1 MRTKKQTLDGVGHLH
16 DSILALGQSEIKFEL
31 TKKKSKHFFTLCNRI
46 YNFFLYENCNFIKAK
61 IKTLHLE
68 SKHI

>member
-31 TKKKSKHFFTLCNRI
+31 TKKNQNTFSHFAIVYIIFFYMKIVTLLRR
-46 YNFFLYENCNFIKAK
+46 K
-61 IKTLHLE
+61 
-68 SKHI
+68 

>member
-31 TKKKSKHFFTLCNRI
+31 TKKKSKHFFTRCNHT
-46 YNFFLYENCNFIKAK
+46 YNFFYMK
-61 IKTLHLE
+61 IVTLLRR
-68 SKHI
+68 K

>member
-31 TKKKSKHFFTLCNRI
+31 TKKKSKHFFTLCNHI
-46 YNFFLYENCNFIKAK
+46 YNFFYMK
-61 IKTLHLE
+61 IVTLLRR
-68 SKHI
+68 K

>member
-31 TKKKSKHFFTLCNRI
+31 TKKK
-46 YNFFLYENCNFIKAK
+46 K
-61 IKTLHLE
+61 IKTLFHTLQ
-68 SKHI
+68 SYI